1 MCLTTNQKKPLIART
16 DITVYKVLDD
26 SGAAPYHSEY
36 QYYRGKTHQD
46 KRDEV
51 IYDLSFSKQIHG
63 GYLHAYTTIN
73 DAEDLAQHFNDGVF
87 RYDLDWMVERHF
99 VVAEM
104 RIPAGTP
111 YYASQDG
118 KQICSKVLAWDYE
131 QEKSKRKNRYSLKE
145 FIGLLSRLS
154 IKKK

>member
-26 SGAAPYHSEY
+26 AGAAPYHSEY
-36 QYYRGKTHQD
+36 QYYRGKMHQD
-46 KRDEV
+46 KKDEI

-73 DAEDLAQHFNDGVF
+73 DAEELAQCFNDGRF
-87 RYDLDWMVERHF
+87 RYDLDWMAERHF
-99 VVAEM
+99 VVTEM

-111 YYASQDG
+111 YYVSQDG

-131 QEKSKRKNRYSLKE
+131 QEKNKRKHRFSLKD
-145 FIGLLSRLS
+145 FIGLLPRLT

>member
-99 VVAEM
+99 VVTEM
-104 RIPAGTP
+104 KIPAGTQ
-111 YYASQDG
+111 YYVSQDG
-118 KQICSKVLAWDYE
+118 RQICAKTLAWDCE
-131 QEKSKRKNRYSLKE
+131 QKKRRYSLKE